1 MVSSINAIMQAA
13 EGIVAGWHP
22 QLVTLIQV
30 KRSELD
36 ALLRAAT
43 QAEDI
48 ITTYPML
55 RPAGCDQLPRPA
67 NFLVLKRREGQHAQL
82 ELQLVEH
89 VQPRGMLISFNYA
102 YVLLVYPRACVAGS
116 CQRCW

>member
-1 MVSSINAIMQAA
+1 MKSYIHVSSTMQAV

-30 KRSELD
+30 KMSELD

-48 ITTYPML
+48 IATYPML
-55 RPAGCDQLPRPA
+55 RPPGCEQLPRPA
-67 NFLVLKRREGQHAQL
+67 NFLVLQRHEGQHAQL

-89 VQPRGMLISFNYA
+89 ARLRGMISKFN
-102 YVLLVYPRACVAGS
+102 
-116 CQRCW
+116 